1 MAETAASDVEA
12 QGGKPTADSADA
24 EQQSVGVGV
33 LGWLG
38 FIIVNLAAWGIVGVT
53 TAISW
58 IFGLGVCLLYIALLI
73 GLAFWLERSGS
84 VYKQFINLL
93 WVLAGWFVFIA
104 GAYIAVNTLGR
115 DGISTG
121 PYPTG
126 ISTSSWE
133 FNQGVQDLLPSSASA
148 SLKNWALR
156 AGRYPD
162 GTDYITFGGSVFFN
176 GRVNGVSQ
184 FLRVTGGQTVQVS
197 NSGLA
202 LTTFQ
207 SKLFFADNSRI
218 YSIEENN
225 GVFSDPQAAFSYVGG
240 DEVQGIYVEN
250 NVMYYKV
257 SRSCVDPCT
266 GWNSEVITIFSSST
280 GTDSTDLRGDA
291 CDAWS
296 TLKQSE
302 SACGTGDLGGGGVS
316 SVLPGPSVESI
327 WGVIFMAAVPMLILS
342 FVVLIRKKMPGLFF
356 NIFGGIVA
364 IVVMVYALVNTQP
377 TQGGLDAVN
386 FFKWFFLIFTSV
398 QWIALVAWSLAV
410 EKQEEWLEELKTW
423 ATGVVG
429 VTFFIT
435 IHFVLEIPFKQDWW
449 LWVIYG
455 LLALTQMLFSAVV
468 KRTLPMVTGA
478 LGAFVVAWKVA
489 SEVSQAF
496 QISSYQL
503 QILALFGIIGLEGV
517 GIILAAIA
525 FARNRDAIQDGVRE
539 LLSCQRCRQKHSIAL

>member
-12 QGGKPTADSADA
+12 QGVKPTADSADA
-24 EQQSVGVGV
+24 QQSVGVGV

-126 ISTSSWE
+126 ISTSAWQ
-133 FNQGVQDLLPSSASA
+133 FDQGLQDLLPSNATPSLRTWARSAG
-148 SLKNWALR
+148 L
-156 AGRYPD
+156 YD

-176 GRVNGVSQ
+176 GRVNGESR

-197 NSGLA
+197 NRGLA

-207 SKLFFADNSRI
+207 SKLFFVDDRI

-225 GVFSDPQAAFSYVGG
+225 GVLSNRQAALSYVGG
-240 DEVQGIYVEN
+240 DVVQGIWVEN
-250 NVMYYKV
+250 DVMYYKV
-257 SRSCVDPCT
+257 NRNCMDPCT
-266 GWNSEVITIFSSST
+266 GWYGYVSTIFSSST
-280 GTDSTDLRGDA
+280 GTDYTDLRGDT

-302 SACGTGDLGGGGVS
+302 SACGTGDLGGVS

-364 IVVMVYALVNTQP
+364 IVVMVYALVNTLP

-435 IHFVLEIPFKQDWW
+435 IHFVLQIPIRQDWW

-503 QILALFGIIGLEGV
+503 RILALFGIIGLEGV

-539 LLSCQRCRQKHSIAL
+539 LLTCQRCRQKHHSIAL